1 MISSEP
7 YRFSNLCRQDKIR
20 LQNLIQ
26 ELAKASQSLA
36 VKDKQIQELQKTL
49 DQNKDEKSEIETQKN
64 GNVVLTIKILTY
76 LLLAALEKAEG
87 TKQILTKFR
96 TELKTQQ
103 DEISD
108 QILKATKQIKLIK
121 EKRHMDK
128 KQFKRKE
135 ELLKKGM
142 VLFIFHV

>member
-76 LLLAALEKAEG
+76 VLSAALEKAEG

-108 QILKATKQIKLIK
+108 QILKATKQIKIIK